1 MGLLL
6 ETVEL
11 PKRKPLDGRTKL
23 GMRQARL
30 KSIREIQTASNHEV
44 RRLVIEEDRVDV
56 LAELVGL
63 WNHSFHDAIGD
74 FQRANPQTIQ
84 LGPRG
89 WGKSVRGTILE
100 VAHRIIKNR
109 NARCLVVSSASER
122 AQDLLTAIKQIL
134 EHERVVEVFGQFKSD
149 KKWAEMS
156 IFVRGRTTLHKE
168 PTVSIAGVDSS
179 VTSGHF
185 DLIVADDLVT
195 FKNSRTQVQ
204 RDKVKSWFQITLV
217 PCIID
222 ETTDFYVL
230 GTRYHPDDLYGELIE
245 NPMFE
250 AQIIPALNLEGE
262 TNYLERFTT
271 EFLGK
276 LKTTMGQVAWESQMM
291 QDPSSLQGS
300 VFSANFFRHV
310 GEHPTE
316 HFYTFTGVDLAIGR
330 ESHHDQFAWVTVGVS
345 ATERR
350 KIFVLDYYT
359 SRKSLAEQDNE
370 IYQNWL
376 KFRPLITGIE
386 SNHFQAAKCQ
396 RLREHPQYR
405 VINSVPI
412 QTSKDKDTRAQLL
425 SIRFE
430 RGEIV
435 FMKALKGSELE
446 AQLLGFPNH
455 RFKDLFDALDMAV
468 RIVNFRRGKK
478 RSRKKEPG
486 LIRGNSPFRR

>member
-1 MGLLL
+1 VGLFL
-6 ETVEL
+6 ETIE
-11 PKRKPLDGRTKL
+11 PERGSRKSQTERRKAKL
-23 GMRQARL
+23 QLLRDV
-30 KSIREIQTASNHEV
+30 KTASDREL
-44 RRLVIEEDRVDV
+44 RRLIIEEDRVDV
-56 LAELVGL
+56 LAEMVGL

-74 FQRANPQTIQ
+74 FQDAHTQTIQ

-89 WGKSVRGTILE
+89 WGKSVRGTELK
-100 VAHRIIKNR
+100 VAHSIIKNR
-109 NARCLVVSSASER
+109 DIRALVVSSSADR
-122 AQDLLTAIKQIL
+122 AHDFLTAIKQIL
-134 EHERVVEVFGQFKSD
+134 EHRRVVEVFGEFRSD
-149 KKWAEMS
+149 KKWAETS
-156 IFVRGRTTLHKE
+156 ISVSGRTTLHKE
-168 PTVSIAGVDSS
+168 PTVSTSGIGSS

-185 DLIVADDLVT
+185 DLIIADDLVT
-195 FKNSRTQVQ
+195 FKNSRTQVL
-204 RDKVKSWFQITLV
+204 RDGVKSWFRITLV
-217 PCIID
+217 PCIVD
-222 ETTDFYVL
+222 ETTEFHIL
-230 GTRYHPDDLYGELIE
+230 GTRYHPDDLYGELLK

-250 AQIIPALNLEGE
+250 VQIVPALTMDGE
-262 TNYLERFTT
+262 TNYPERFST
-271 EFLGK
+271 EFLK
-276 LKTTMGQVAWESQMM
+276 KWKITMGQVAWESQMM

-300 VFSANFFRHV
+300 VFHAGFFRHV
-310 GEHPTE
+310 DEHPAE
-316 HFYTFTGVDLAIGR
+316 HFYTFTGIDLAIGR

-350 KIFVLDYYT
+350 KIYVLDYYT
-359 SRKSLAEQDNE
+359 SRKSLAEQDEE
-370 IYQNWL
+370 IYANWV

-396 RLREHPQYR
+396 RLREHPKYN
-405 VINSVPI
+405 VVNAVPI

-478 RSRKKEPG
+478 RTRKREPG
-486 LIRGNSPFRR
+486 LIRVNSPFRR